1 MRPRA
6 RIWSK
11 VLSDNLVKQQPTCR
25 SVSFKKFKKVK
36 YMKKE
41 ETGLTL
47 DEKGLDAVADYLRSV
62 TTEKPR
68 AEKKKE
74 DMWEPPIDNETGGER

>member
-1 MRPRA
+1 MR
-6 RIWSK
+6 
-11 VLSDNLVKQQPTCR
+11 
-25 SVSFKKFKKVK
+25 
-36 YMKKE
+36 KE

-74 DMWEPPIDNETGGER
+74 DLWEPPIDNETGGER